1 MERHM
6 VGGPLYKHFDLERKN
21 ARQADARLS
30 QRLQRLERVCLY
42 HMKSLTREQ
51 RHFQK
56 ELQRLQEADITVLA
70 TNMTQEMYRTKSQ
83 MPLFHHA
90 GFKDAMKSKEQSL
103 SQNYRA
109 SHFTAEKP
117 QAQEKDFMSPPKGKD
132 SNKGIS
138 ILCQHQDVSINTL
151 DQGPGSS
158 PVCESGTAHMDE
170 TRPKDVSLKPD
181 PNAGKQS
188 PLNPMECARNLKGES
203 VTPTFLELFAKVRN
217 AHYLRHRVPPES
229 ERLLSIGEIFGHKES
244 LQPRTGQECKNR
256 GYNLSLNEQYKYT
269 KKEGRDESS
278 DNTLRGAHM
287 SRMSSKI

>member
-1 MERHM
+1 MGLL
-6 VGGPLYKHFDLERKN
+6 VVF
-21 ARQADARLS
+21 S
-30 QRLQRLERVCLY
+30 QTFLLFTSFPR
-42 HMKSLTREQ
+42 
-51 RHFQK
+51 
-56 ELQRLQEADITVLA
+56 VLA

-90 GFKDAMKSKEQSL
+90 GFKDATKSKEQSL

-138 ILCQHQDVSINTL
+138 ILCQHQGVSINTL

-158 PVCESGTAHMDE
+158 PVCESGTAHVDE
-170 TRPKDVSLKPD
+170 TRPKDASLKPD

-203 VTPTFLELFAKVRN
+203 ITPTFLELFAKVRN

-256 GYNLSLNEQYKYT
+256 VS
-269 KKEGRDESS
+269 
-278 DNTLRGAHM
+278 
-287 SRMSSKI
+287 I